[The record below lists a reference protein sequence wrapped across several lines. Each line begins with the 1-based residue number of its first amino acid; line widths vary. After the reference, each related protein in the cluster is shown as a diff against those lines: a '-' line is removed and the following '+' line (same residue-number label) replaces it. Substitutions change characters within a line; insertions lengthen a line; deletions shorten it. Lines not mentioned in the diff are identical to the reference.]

1 MIESYLALAA
11 RIRQELA
18 DLEHIV
24 QRAERALEGARHNPP
39 DQDYYIDSVALNLH
53 DCYAGLE
60 RIFHAIAAT
69 VDGNV
74 PSGRDWHRD
83 LLIQMGRDLPDLRP
97 PVLSTEAI
105 NGLDEYLRFRH
116 VVRNVY
122 AFTLD
127 AERIERLVEQL
138 SPAFQRV
145 QAELFDFTEFVE
157 QLGKE

>member
-1 MIESYLALAA
+1 
-11 RIRQELA
+11 
-18 DLEHIV
+18 
-24 QRAERALEGARHNPP
+24 
-39 DQDYYIDSVALNLH
+39 
-53 DCYAGLE
+53 
-60 RIFHAIAAT
+60 
-69 VDGNV
+69 
-74 PSGRDWHRD
+74 
-83 LLIQMGRDLPDLRP
+83 MGRDLPDLRP

-127 AERIERLVEQL
+127 AERIERLVKHL